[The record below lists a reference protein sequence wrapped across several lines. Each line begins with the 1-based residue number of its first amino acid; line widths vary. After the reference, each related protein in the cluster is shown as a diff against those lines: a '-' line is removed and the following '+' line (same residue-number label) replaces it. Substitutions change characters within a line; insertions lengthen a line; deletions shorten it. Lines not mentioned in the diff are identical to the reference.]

1 MEEEV
6 REELVQRF
14 DREVSDS
21 EFGRI
26 AGMLKV
32 GIVIGGTTFGIAAA
46 AFCGMAAVA
55 LVAAAVD
62 GAGSRGPPAVA
73 REPPAVVAAGLRGD
87 SGRGELARRG
97 DSGRRC

>member
-1 MEEEV
+1 M

-73 REPPAVVAAGLRGD
+73 RGPPAAPSSWVPASPSPPCTAPSVFF
-87 SGRGELARRG
+87 
-97 DSGRRC
+97 CVP

>member
-1 MEEEV
+1 M

-46 AFCGMAAVA
+46 AFAP
-55 LVAAAVD
+55 
-62 GAGSRGPPAVA
+62 SRQSSCSLPK
-73 REPPAVVAAGLRGD
+73 LLQLKQKNQMID
-87 SGRGELARRG
+87 LIH
-97 DSGRRC
+97 